1 MSSFILS
8 SELYVGIG
16 GGGSSC
22 CGGTDGTDGRG
33 GNRGD
38 SSGGVGSGGGGDS
51 GVGSGGIGGSGG
63 VIGGG
68 FKIATAKH
76 CTCVVYALISNVVYL
91 MQDAD
96 SNQHLREG

>member
-1 MSSFILS
+1 LSSFILS
-8 SELYVGIG
+8 SELCGGIG
-16 GGGSSC
+16 GC
-22 CGGTDGTDGRG
+22 
-33 GNRGD
+33 
-38 SSGGVGSGGGGDS
+38 GGVGCGSSRGDR
-51 GVGSGGIGGSGG
+51 GGGIGGSGG

-96 SNQHLREG
+96 SNQHLRED

>member
-1 MSSFILS
+1 MGVDLVEFHFI
-8 SELYVGIG
+8 VGTLRRHWWQRSGGGSGVGG
-16 GGGSSC
+16 GGGS
-22 CGGTDGTDGRG
+22 GGST
-33 GNRGD
+33 
-38 SSGGVGSGGGGDS
+38 GGG
-51 GVGSGGIGGSGG
+51 IAGSGG